1 MKLRKLK
8 RDKKKKESEY
18 NPHAQRAILEAVD
31 NQLEENDPPE
41 VRDTFNRLRDE
52 GFSELDTKK
61 LIASALVYEMW
72 GIMKEGMIFTRNSG
86 FGVKPLFYFSTT
98 PLHKMPEFYSRWSSA
113 FADDCNRLLYN

>member
-8 RDKKKKESEY
+8 RGKKKKESEY

-72 GIMKEGMIFTRNSG
+72 GIMKEGKEYNAENYIKLLKDLPN
-86 FGVKPLFYFSTT
+86 L
-98 PLHKMPEFYSRWSSA
+98 PE
-113 FADDCNRLLYN
+113 